1 MLVQAPVPPPLQKI
15 ASSRVLQSE
24 TPAGY
29 HQVKI
34 TRLAPTKQLHTLGGV
49 RFDFRKGGTSESESY
64 ALMKTHAAAVG
75 LARREA
81 RTATGGLFYTR
92 ATAIRRFA
100 VAVTGQT
107 AAGAKAF
114 LALAVARLRRSEGW
128 N

>member
-1 MLVQAPVPPPLQKI
+1 MLVQTPMPPPLQKI
-15 ASSRVLQSE
+15 ASSRVLASE

-29 HQVKI
+29 HQVKV
-34 TRLAPTKQLHTLGGV
+34 THLAPNKRVHTLGGV
-49 RFDFRKGGTSESESY
+49 RFDFAKAHTSESESY

-81 RTATGGLFYTR
+81 KITTGGLFHTR

-100 VAVTGQT
+100 VGVTAQT

-114 LALAVARLRRSEGW
+114 LALAVARLRRSERW
-128 N
+128 